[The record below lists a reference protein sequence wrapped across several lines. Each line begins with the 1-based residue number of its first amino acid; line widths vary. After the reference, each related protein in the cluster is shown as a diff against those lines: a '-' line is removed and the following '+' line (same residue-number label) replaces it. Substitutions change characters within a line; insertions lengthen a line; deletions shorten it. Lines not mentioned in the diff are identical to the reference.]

1 MGEARMGGQRREIPV
16 KALTWTGAVLAAL
29 LTCAGATAEDD
40 GHLRDFGYH
49 GWMEKITAD
58 GERGPAYRLVK
69 QEAAPRG
76 DKAHAL
82 LLMCKRDFVTLA
94 LVLTEDEDFEGHL
107 EVDTFVND
115 SRVNWLWH
123 PLPTGPFML
132 AAMDEIESLAGKETL
147 FLEFYSS
154 DADYRIEFDLEG
166 IDDAVEK
173 FSSECERIG
182 PDD

>member
-1 MGEARMGGQRREIPV
+1 MGGQRREIPV
-16 KALTWTGAVLAAL
+16 KALTWTGVVLAAS
-29 LTCAGATAEDD
+29 LTCAGAAAEDD
-40 GHLRDFGYH
+40 GDLRDFGYH
-49 GWMEKITAD
+49 GWMEMLTAG

-82 LLMCKRDFVTLA
+82 LLMCKRDFVMLA

-115 SRVNWLWH
+115 SRVNWIWH
-123 PLPTGPFML
+123 SLPTGPFML

-147 FLEFYSS
+147 FVEFYSS

-166 IDDAVEK
+166 IDEVVEK

>member
-1 MGEARMGGQRREIPV
+1 M
-16 KALTWTGAVLAAL
+16 KALTWTSAVLAAS
-29 LTCAGATAEDD
+29 LTCAGAAAEDD
-40 GHLRDFGYH
+40 GDLRDFGYH
-49 GWMEKITAD
+49 GWMEMLTAG

-82 LLMCKRDFVTLA
+82 LLMCKRDFVMLA
-94 LVLTEDEDFEGHL
+94 LVLTEDEDFEGHV

-115 SRVNWLWH
+115 SRVNWIWH
-123 PLPTGPFML
+123 SLPTGPFML

-147 FLEFYSS
+147 FVEFYSS
-154 DADYRIEFDLEG
+154 DADYRIEFDLGG
-166 IDDAVEK
+166 IDEAVEK